1 MFLFYSTNFEQAF
14 EMFKIQN
21 FGQQQQKCVNQSK
34 GWNTSLG
41 FGQMCR
47 QKWKLTTSEL
57 NDSDKRKSETSC
69 GPRVACPAPMPRSG
83 AHGFRPWQGVAAA
96 CKARA
101 GGRVLRCRSR
111 RPARGGN
118 GRTGRKLAALDQQY
132 GLQIDSAGLGTGGSP
147 SVNIKLIINVLF
159 NRWLDLL

>member
-1 MFLFYSTNFEQAF
+1 MFLFYSTNFDQAF

-83 AHGFRPWQGVAAA
+83 AHGFRPWQGRGSMQSKGRRQGPTVSLPAAGQGWEWTHGSE
-96 CKARA
+96 A
-101 GGRVLRCRSR
+101 GGARSAVRLADRFSGSGHR
-111 RPARGGN
+111 RL
-118 GRTGRKLAALDQQY
+118 TF
-132 GLQIDSAGLGTGGSP
+132 S
-147 SVNIKLIINVLF
+147 
-159 NRWLDLL
+159 

>member
-1 MFLFYSTNFEQAF
+1 
-14 EMFKIQN
+14 
-21 FGQQQQKCVNQSK
+21 
-34 GWNTSLG
+34 
-41 FGQMCR
+41 
-47 QKWKLTTSEL
+47 
-57 NDSDKRKSETSC
+57 
-69 GPRVACPAPMPRSG
+69 VARASPVQHRCPAAAPMASV
-83 AHGFRPWQGVAAA
+83 HGRVAAA